1 MKRILFAL
9 LVVCVSLGATCA
21 YGDDLYP
28 PPWRGLPGTTYQL
41 WTFPNSAPAPLPD
54 VAYNQYGVPSAQV
67 WPGTGQVWWD
77 VWGGRQGV
85 WPLSGAIE
93 LYIPNRPFEGA
104 YKDIWIQL
112 TWAKQAFAS
121 VPILSTMPQG
131 SVELLRQVDI
141 GPTNEPPP
149 AGANWWHSTYNIR
162 IYPNPSF
169 ETIRIDGTIMVD
181 QIVVDTI
188 CIPEPGSLA
197 AMLTGLA
204 GVIGFASRKRR

>member
-9 LVVCVSLGATCA
+9 VVVCVSLSATCA
-21 YGDDLYP
+21 FGDDLYP
-28 PPWRGLPGTTYQL
+28 PPWRGQPGTTYQQWQFL
-41 WTFPNSAPAPLPD
+41 TADQAAVPD
-54 VAYNQYGVPSAQV
+54 VVNNPYGAPSAQV
-67 WPGTGQVWWD
+67 WPGTGQWWWP
-77 VWGGRQGV
+77 VWGGRVGV

-93 LYIPNRPFEGA
+93 LYIPNRPNGGE
-104 YKDIWIQL
+104 YKDIWLQL
-112 TWAKQAFAS
+112 TWAKQAYAS
-121 VPILSTMPQG
+121 VPIVSTLPQG
-131 SVELLRQVDI
+131 SVELISEIDI

-162 IYPNPSF
+162 IYPNPDF

-197 AMLTGLA
+197 AMFAGLVGLA
-204 GVIGFASRKRR
+204 GFVIRKRR